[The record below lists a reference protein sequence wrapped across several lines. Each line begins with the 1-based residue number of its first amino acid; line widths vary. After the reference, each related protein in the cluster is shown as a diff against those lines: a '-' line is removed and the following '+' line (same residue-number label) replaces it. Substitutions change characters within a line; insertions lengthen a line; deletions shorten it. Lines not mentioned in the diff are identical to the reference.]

1 MPRASLNQ
9 RVRRLN
15 LARSLLQRL
24 EAAAAL
30 RELAQRCSISP
41 RQAYRYL
48 DHARRLKEPLS
59 VAPPKIAFTVKLPP
73 HLVFR
78 LRRYARN
85 AHLNLSQS
93 VSQALV
99 QMLDAGRRRG

>member
-9 RVRRLN
+9 RTQRLN

-24 EAAAAL
+24 NHAEAL
-30 RELAQRCSISP
+30 HELSHRCSISR

-48 DHARRLKEPLS
+48 DHARRLQKPLS
-59 VAPPKIAFTVKLPP
+59 LTPPKVAFTVKLNPL
-73 HLVFR
+73 LVSR
-78 LRRYARN
+78 LRRYAQS